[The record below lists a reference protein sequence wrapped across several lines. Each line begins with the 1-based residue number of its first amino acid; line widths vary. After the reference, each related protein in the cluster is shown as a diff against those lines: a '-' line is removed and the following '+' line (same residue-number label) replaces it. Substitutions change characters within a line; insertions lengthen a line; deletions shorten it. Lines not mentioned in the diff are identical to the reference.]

1 MAIEFQEKAE
11 SNREEY
17 AQRKASWDEIMRK
30 TFKEALI
37 EHKIIDQETSDW
49 EGKKLSLDQA
59 YECQKKLCI
68 EFKIELQEK
77 IEW

>member
-11 SNREEY
+11 RNRKEY
-17 AQRKASWDEIMRK
+17 AQRKTSWSEIMAK

-37 EHKIIDQETSDW
+37 ENKIIDQETSDW
-49 EGKKLSLDQA
+49 ESKKLSLDQA
-59 YECQKKLCI
+59 YECQKKLCE